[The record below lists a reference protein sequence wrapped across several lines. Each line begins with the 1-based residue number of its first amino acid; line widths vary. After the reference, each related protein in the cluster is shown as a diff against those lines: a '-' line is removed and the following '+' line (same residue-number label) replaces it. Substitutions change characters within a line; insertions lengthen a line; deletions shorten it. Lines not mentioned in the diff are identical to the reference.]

1 MWQTKSSNMD
11 SKQEESSCYFGK
23 ISLNCSII
31 PSTIPLCISASES
44 KLAGLRL
51 PTAAECRILGA
62 NTTATF
68 LVFIIFLGSS
78 ATRRKCVNK
87 YFKTLSSVGGI
98 SVSMVFLNS
107 AKAGFWFPALK
118 TSANL
123 CWTVSGMRG
132 SWISRRNSLKR
143 LVNKATSVQ
152 LSTDEKSSLSINNL
166 KIEMKKIKTLSG
178 EVHNVEISRVT
189 QQLPCSKSHDFLA
202 HFALAHSKINQIA

>member
-1 MWQTKSSNMD
+1 MD

-98 SVSMVFLNS
+98 SISMVFLNS

-143 LVNKATSVQ
+143 LVNNATSLQ
-152 LSTDEKSSLSINNL
+152 LSTAEKSSLSINNL
-166 KIEMKKIKTLSG
+166 NIENRNEKNKLTLSG
-178 EVHNVEISRVT
+178 
-189 QQLPCSKSHDFLA
+189 LLFW
-202 HFALAHSKINQIA
+202 